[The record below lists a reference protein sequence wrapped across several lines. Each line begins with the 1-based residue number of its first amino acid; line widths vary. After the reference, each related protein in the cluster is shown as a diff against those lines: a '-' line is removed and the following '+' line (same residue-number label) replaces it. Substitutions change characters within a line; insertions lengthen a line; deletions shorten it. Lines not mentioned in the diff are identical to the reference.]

1 MPHEIKHDMSTS
13 VLRIVMEKAET
24 HMSEL
29 VCVSMWLLGSFTFHV
44 SAFFLHTVDVVEC
57 NPGRKMFH
65 GERYYGLTY
74 NYEKNHQNYRAEKCC
89 MFISVS

>member
-1 MPHEIKHDMSTS
+1 MPREIKHDMSTC
-13 VLRIVMEKAET
+13 VLCIVMEKAET

-29 VCVSMWLLGSFTFHV
+29 VCLCMWLLGSFIFHT

-65 GERYYGLTY
+65 GERYYSLTY
-74 NYEKNHQNYRAEKCC
+74 NY
-89 MFISVS
+89 